1 MCRQISPISKKL
13 HKQAFS
19 GKRKKKKK
27 KTKENC
33 KQSSEKQ
40 PRKHPKTWSNAGS
53 DSTAM
58 EWQLKFCVSNKLP
71 DNANAAGSCTTLL
84 GSNGTPLSSVVNIA
98 MEESGAT

>member
-1 MCRQISPISKKL
+1 MHVLKKIPQVVLMCRRISPISIKL

-19 GKRKKKKK
+19 EKRKKKK

-33 KQSSEKQ
+33 KQSSKKQ
-40 PRKHPKTWSNAGS
+40 PRKHPKIWSNADS

-71 DNANAAGSCTTLL
+71 DNANAIGS
-84 GSNGTPLSSVVNIA
+84 G
-98 MEESGAT
+98 